1 MTSCQGTA
9 KINFLMLQAGSPG
22 CCVWGQVAWGWSSVV
37 GVLQGQKGME
47 VASSCA
53 GQCYAAIR
61 VKHKKQEWKVVP
73 WEHPILLLL
82 LDWGMQIHRAGN
94 P

>member
-1 MTSCQGTA
+1 
-9 KINFLMLQAGSPG
+9 MLQAGSPG

-61 VKHKKQEWKVVP
+61 VKHKRQEWKVVP